1 MDSERLK
8 RNSLGCLALVFC
20 FFVLLGF
27 ENWFGSGPAIRE
39 LKQYISSV
47 DSKQFRN
54 ASYNDSRIE
63 TLEREAGLI
72 PEKWT
77 IEKCSSA
84 QVKGA

>member
-63 TLEREAGLI
+63 TLEREAKDLKDEVESLK
-72 PEKWT
+72 EK
-77 IEKCSSA
+77 
-84 QVKGA
+84 QR